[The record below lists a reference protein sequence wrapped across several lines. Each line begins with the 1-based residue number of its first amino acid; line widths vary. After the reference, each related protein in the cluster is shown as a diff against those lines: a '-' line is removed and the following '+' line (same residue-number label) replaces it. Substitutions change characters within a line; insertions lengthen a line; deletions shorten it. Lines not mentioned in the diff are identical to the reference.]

1 MLVIG
6 ILFAVTLL
14 DQLTKFWV
22 RHSFLLGERLPVI
35 DGLFDLRY
43 VQNTGAAWGMLSNQQ
58 PFLIVLS
65 FVMLVVVVKY
75 RRHFLLESTF
85 HRIVMGLMLA
95 GIVGN
100 LIDRIRLG
108 YVVDFLDFY
117 WKGHHFPVFNVADV
131 AICTGVGL
139 FILSHY
145 LGHRP
150 EPEGGSDQSS
160 VISDQSSVQSS
171 VTSDQSSVTSHQ

>member
-1 MLVIG
+1 MWVLSILV
-6 ILFAVTLL
+6 AVTLL
-14 DQLTKFWV
+14 DQLTKYLI
-22 RHSFLLGERLPVI
+22 RQTFLLGQGRPVME
-35 DGLFDLRY
+35 GLFDLRY
-43 VQNTGAAWGMLSNQQ
+43 VQNTGAAWGMLSNQRL
-58 PFLIVLS
+58 FLILLS
-65 FVMLVVVVKY
+65 FVMVGVLIRY
-75 RRHFLLESTF
+75 RRHFLVESTF
-85 HRIVMGLMLA
+85 HRVVMGLMLA

-117 WKGHHFPVFNVADV
+117 WRTHHFPVFNVADI

-150 EPEGGSDQSS
+150 DARPLEAPDATACTT
-160 VISDQSSVQSS
+160 VAAD
-171 VTSDQSSVTSHQ
+171 